1 MNNELYF
8 HDGNFISISIDEFD
22 KAPVCKLIL
31 SLYSNANASNR
42 SSYIICITNF
52 SRLSLLGDFSEINKN
67 YFAGSIEDGDIR
79 EMGNIQRLRL
89 QITGGYLEVFG
100 EISVKLSQQ

>member
-1 MNNELYF
+1 M
-8 HDGNFISISIDEFD
+8 
-22 KAPVCKLIL
+22 V
-31 SLYSNANASNR
+31 
-42 SSYIICITNF
+42 T
-52 SRLSLLGDFSEINKN
+52 FSEINKN